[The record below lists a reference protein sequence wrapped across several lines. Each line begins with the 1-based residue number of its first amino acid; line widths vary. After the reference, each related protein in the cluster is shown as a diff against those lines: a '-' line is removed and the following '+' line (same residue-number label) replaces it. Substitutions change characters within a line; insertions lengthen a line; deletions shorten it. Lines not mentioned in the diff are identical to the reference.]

1 MSPQQILGV
10 VLMGGGT
17 LFVFVAGLG
26 VLRLPDV
33 YMRLHASTKAG
44 TLGVALN
51 AAGLVAFYPDLG
63 VLTRA
68 VALVLFLLL
77 TAPIAAHMIGRAAY
91 FAQEEMGVS
100 VWEGTVADHML
111 DYRSGA
117 GVPGAVDGDGPGRAD

>member
-1 MSPQQILGV
+1 MQPLQVLGI
-10 VLMGGGT
+10 VLMSTGT

-51 AAGLVAFYPDLG
+51 AAGVVIFFPDLG
-63 VLTRA
+63 LVTRA

-77 TAPIAAHMIGRAAY
+77 TAPVSAHMIGQASY
-91 FAQEEMGVS
+91 FASDELGGTL
-100 VWEGTVADHML
+100 WEGTIVDRRVEHQREKRKATDDGL
-111 DYRSGA
+111 DDASA
-117 GVPGAVDGDGPGRAD
+117 